1 MHAATTTA
9 KKILKK
15 ERHYDASSSATA
27 PYTAVGGRGR
37 SPSSP
42 PPAASVSDGK
52 STGGNDAKKKHLV
65 WDEHAIEEHD
75 LLRGTRMKVSPS
87 NAHPTPPFPRV
98 FLFRVSLVVCVRR
111 RFRLPNGRHTFGMP
125 RCSSRRKYKQIPER
139 QIVPARRS
147 TNRKLPTRSTS
158 IIPTGNPSPPVA
170 ISAPPTRTIRKIEAR
185 PTSRPSGATSPRS
198 CRPWRTGG
206 TACRRPPP
214 PRRMRATAR
223 TRRRRRS
230 RT

>member
-1 MHAATTTA
+1 MMHAATTTA

-87 NAHPTPPFPRV
+87 NAHPTPPPRSPGFFYSA
-98 FLFRVSLVVCVRR
+98 FLSSFVYGDDFVCRTGATLSECPDAHLEGNINKSPNDKSYPRADRRTENSLHGVRVSFRR
-111 RFRLPNGRHTFGMP
+111 GIRLL
-125 RCSSRRKYKQIPER
+125 
-139 QIVPARRS
+139 RS
-147 TNRKLPTRSTS
+147 
-158 IIPTGNPSPPVA
+158 PSPL
-170 ISAPPTRTIRKIEAR
+170 
-185 PTSRPSGATSPRS
+185 
-198 CRPWRTGG
+198 
-206 TACRRPPP
+206 
-214 PRRMRATAR
+214 PRREP
-223 TRRRRRS
+223 S
-230 RT
+230 EK